1 MSLFVKKLKENG
13 RLEQIQTT
21 LFIVGSRKMLIED
34 DYGSGDWSILA
45 PNLRI
50 FGFDADE
57 DACDAANADLE
68 LRQVNWTEKHFPL
81 AISNNVGNSTI
92 YVTQSPD
99 CSSLYPPNEAYV
111 SRLYGYKDSLKVDL
125 TVEIETTNLDT
136 FCREEGIEEVDFI
149 QIDVQGAEL
158 DVLRGAS
165 QILEN
170 SLLGVQL
177 EVEFSPLYAN
187 QPLFSDV
194 DVYLRKYDFTLF
206 DLATDHQWC
215 RVTRASAPIYSS
227 TRKGQLI
234 WANACYL
241 RDLIGEKSH
250 IQKIAPKRIV
260 KLACIAD
267 ILGFPEYAL
276 ELLEYLTIHHGDDAQ
291 YNFAHNIVE
300 TLSEIP
306 ELVEQGLNAL
316 PVINNI
322 QHRF

>member
-1 MSLFVKKLKENG
+1 MSLFVKNLKENG
-13 RLEQIQTT
+13 RLEQLQIT
-21 LFIVGSRKMLIED
+21 LFIVGSRKLLIED

-45 PNLRI
+45 PNLKI
-50 FGFDADE
+50 YGFDADE
-57 DACDAANADLE
+57 DACNAANADLE
-68 LRQVNWTEKHFPL
+68 LRQINWTEKHIPL
-81 AISNNVGNSTI
+81 AISSSVGNSTL
-92 YVTQSPD
+92 YVTQSAD
-99 CSSLYPPNEAYV
+99 CSSLYPPNEPYV
-111 SRLYGYKDSLKVDL
+111 ERLYGYKDSLKVDL

-149 QIDVQGAEL
+149 QVDVQGAEL

-170 SLLGVQL
+170 SLLGVQV

-187 QPLFSDV
+187 QPLFADV
-194 DVYLRKYDFTLF
+194 DVYLRNYDFTLF
-206 DLATDHQWC
+206 DLFTDQQWC

-227 TRKGQLI
+227 SRRGQLI

-241 RDLIGEKSH
+241 RDLIEEKSL
-250 IQKIAPKRIV
+250 IQKKAPKQIL

-267 ILGFPEYAL
+267 ILGFPDYSL
-276 ELLEYLTIHHGDDAQ
+276 ELLEYLTVHHGDDSQ

-306 ELVEQGLNAL
+306 EIVEQGLDAL

-322 QHRF
+322 QHRL